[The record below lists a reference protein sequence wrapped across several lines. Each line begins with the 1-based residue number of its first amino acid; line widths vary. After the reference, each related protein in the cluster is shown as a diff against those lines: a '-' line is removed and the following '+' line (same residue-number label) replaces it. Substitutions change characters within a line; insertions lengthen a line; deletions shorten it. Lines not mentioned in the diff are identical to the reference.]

1 VNQALL
7 LLAFYPEEELESQG
21 HDDLSGRLRLAIM
34 LYPSLLDLFDFD
46 KVRENW
52 TFCQG
57 DQSASRSGGMSNLL
71 FTCLLLWSDQCTLCC
86 DRQLLFLFT
95 PEQQGDFICRVGRLN
110 VLNTLRCDGGVQF
123 CLER

>member
-1 VNQALL
+1 MNQALL
-7 LLAFYPEEELESQG
+7 LLAFYPEEELESQS

-46 KVRENW
+46 KVRGNW

-71 FTCLLLWSDQCTLCC
+71 FTCLLLWSDQCYLVLRPPAALPLYT
-86 DRQLLFLFT
+86 
-95 PEQQGDFICRVGRLN
+95 GAAGRFYLPSGAAQRAKYA
-110 VLNTLRCDGGVQF
+110 TM
-123 CLER
+123 

>member
-46 KVRENW
+46 KVRVMW
-52 TFCQG
+52 LCQG
-57 DQSASRSGGMSNLL
+57 GQSASRSCGMSSVLSMCRLL
-71 FTCLLLWSDQCTLCC
+71 
-86 DRQLLFLFT
+86 
-95 PEQQGDFICRVGRLN
+95 
-110 VLNTLRCDGGVQF
+110 
-123 CLER
+123 